1 MHMDPVLP
9 TLVMVLLVIFTL
21 GLCLRLLRQPHV
33 IGYLLAGVC
42 LGPEVL
48 GLISDKVLL
57 ERMGAFGVVLLLF
70 FIGMEVSPRRL
81 LRNWRITLLGTS
93 LQILIS
99 IGVIWLLG
107 EWFGWPIGRTILFG
121 CVISLSSTVVVLTM
135 LKSWGE
141 LGTQVGQNTLG
152 ILLAQDLAVIP
163 MLMLI
168 SLFGGEEVHLHNLV
182 IQLLGGCALIALLAW
197 IVTREE
203 IQLPLAGWI
212 KGDHELQVFAAMII
226 CLGLGLL
233 SSLFGLSTALGA
245 FIGGMI
251 VSASRETRWVSHSL
265 EPFRVIFV
273 AMFFVSIGTLVDLH
287 LILQYWL
294 PISMLVVAVFVTNM
308 AINTLILR
316 ALGSSWGDSMYAGA
330 LLAQIGE
337 FAFVLTAVGL
347 HTGVIIE
354 LAYQLIIA
362 VISLTLLFSPAWV
375 ALTRYLLGRFHL
387 SISRS

>member
-1 MHMDPVLP
+1 MDPVLP